1 MRNAVHLPVRHTLFT
16 RKEASV
22 NDPTRAEVAVVPAHL
37 LKMLHKVDSP
47 TVANAIE
54 TFDLRDRC
62 SGFIGG
68 RIGCRFPDL
77 GPMVGQA
84 LTVTMTSQPGD
95 VPDRDGY
102 WQMWEALEKLPSP
115 SVLVIADASGA
126 PHRCAFA
133 GEIMATLAKRLGAV
147 GMVTDGGLRDLNEVH
162 ALRFHYFMPFPVVS
176 HGNFEIIDVGSP
188 VTIDGEQVRTGD
200 LLHGDANGI
209 VIIPPEAFDDLE
221 DGIQTIQIKESM
233 TLEYIRSSVFTL
245 EDFKHKS
252 GY

>member
-1 MRNAVHLPVRHTLFT
+1 MLTRNVRSSARKDVRVADKLRTPVATLPDHLIKT
-16 RKEASV
+16 
-22 NDPTRAEVAVVPAHL
+22 
-37 LKMLHKVDSP
+37 LHKVDSP

-62 SGFIGG
+62 AGFIGG
-68 RIGCRFPDL
+68 RIACRFPDL

-84 LTVTMTSQPGD
+84 LTVTMTSQPGE

-102 WQMWEALEKLPSP
+102 WQMWETLEKMPSP

-126 PHRCAFA
+126 PHRCAYA
-133 GEIMATLAKRLGAV
+133 GEIMASLAKRLGAV
-147 GMVTDGGLRDLNEVH
+147 GMVSDGGLRDLDEVH
-162 ALRFHYFMPFPVVS
+162 ALKFHYFMPFPVVS

-188 VTIDGEQVRTGD
+188 VTIDGEQIRTGD

-209 VIIPPEAFDDLE
+209 VVIPPEAFDDLE
-221 DGIQTIQIKESM
+221 DRIQTIQVKESM
-233 TLEYIRSSVFTL
+233 TLEFIRSRAFTL
-245 EDFKHKS
+245 EQFKRQS